1 MVYGYI
7 YRKIVSNMK
16 KIKYFKLSEFINSA
30 TAKRQQIDNTP
41 SFEIVDNLNRLAD
54 YLDTIREKYGKPIFI
69 SSGFRC
75 PLLNQAVGGVVN
87 SQHLKGLAAD
97 LVCADMEKLLSIIR
111 ETKGF
116 DQLITEHKKGCKS
129 YWIHISVAPV
139 FGKPRNQVI
148 INLEKK

>member
-1 MVYGYI
+1 
-7 YRKIVSNMK
+7 MK

-30 TAKRQQIDNTP
+30 TANRLGIDNIP
-41 SFEIVDNLNRLAD
+41 SFEVADNLNRLAD
-54 YLDTIREKYGKPIFI
+54 YLDVIRAKFGKPILI
-69 SSGFRC
+69 SSGYRC
-75 PLLNQAVGGVVN
+75 PMLNKAVGGVVN

-97 LVCADMEKLLSIIR
+97 LVCSDMEKLLSIIR

-116 DQLITEHKKGCKS
+116 DQVITEHNKGSKS
-129 YWIHISVAPV
+129 YWIHVSVAPV

>member
-1 MVYGYI
+1 
-7 YRKIVSNMK
+7 MK

-30 TAKRQQIDNTP
+30 TAKRLGINNMP
-41 SFEIVDNLNRLAD
+41 SFEVVDNLNRLAA
-54 YLDTIREKYGKPIFI
+54 YLDGIREKFGKPILI
-69 SSGFRC
+69 NSGYRC
-75 PLLNQAVGGVVN
+75 PMLNKAVRGAVR

-97 LVCADMEKLLSIIR
+97 LVCSDMEKLLSIIR

-116 DQLITEHKKGCKS
+116 DQLITEHNRGSKS
-129 YWIHISVAPV
+129 YWIHVSVARV